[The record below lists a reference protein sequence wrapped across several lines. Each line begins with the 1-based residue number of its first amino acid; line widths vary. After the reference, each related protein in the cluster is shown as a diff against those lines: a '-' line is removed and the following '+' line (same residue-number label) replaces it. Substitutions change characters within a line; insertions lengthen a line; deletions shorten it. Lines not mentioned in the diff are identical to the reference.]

1 MELFYMQGLRRVRMI
16 LYARVTH
23 GFMSKGYAK
32 YFQLCLHMPQKC
44 LSMPQYALMS
54 LNVWKRL
61 NELSCL
67 SQGSQYA
74 AI

>member
-54 LNVWKRL
+54 LNV
-61 NELSCL
+61 
-67 SQGSQYA
+67 
-74 AI
+74 